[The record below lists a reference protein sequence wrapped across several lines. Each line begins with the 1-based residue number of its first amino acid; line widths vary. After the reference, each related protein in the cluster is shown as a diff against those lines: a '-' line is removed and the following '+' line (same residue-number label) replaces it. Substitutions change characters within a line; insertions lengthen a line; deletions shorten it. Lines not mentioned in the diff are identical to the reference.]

1 MAAFITA
8 AAEAFTAVAEDTE
21 DNAPP
26 PVVVA
31 AAATGAIAVIA
42 VVAEQ
47 EDDDDPPPVV
57 AETVVAHKNL
67 HIGRSWILSG
77 AHSCHQFTIRIPAVF
92 GD

>member
-1 MAAFITA
+1 MAASIT
-8 AAEAFTAVAEDTE
+8 AAEAFTEVSEEKED
-21 DNAPP
+21 DDPP
-26 PVVVA
+26 PVVA
-31 AAATGAIAVIA
+31 AAAAVAIAVIA

>member
-8 AAEAFTAVAEDTE
+8 AEAFTEVSEEKED
-21 DNAPP
+21 DDPP
-26 PVVVA
+26 PVLA
-31 AAATGAIAVIA
+31 TAATLAIAVIA

>member
-8 AAEAFTAVAEDTE
+8 AEAFTEVSEEKED
-21 DNAPP
+21 DDPP
-26 PVVVA
+26 PVVATA
-31 AAATGAIAVIA
+31 AAVAIAVIA
-42 VVAEQ
+42 
-47 EDDDDPPPVV
+47 VV

>member
-8 AAEAFTAVAEDTE
+8 AAEAFTAVAEEKE
-21 DNAPP
+21 DN
-26 PVVVA
+26 
-31 AAATGAIAVIA
+31 
-42 VVAEQ
+42 
-47 EDDDDPPPVV
+47 DPPPVV

>member
-1 MAAFITA
+1 MAAFIA
-8 AAEAFTAVAEDTE
+8 AAEAFTEVSEEKED
-21 DNAPP
+21 DDPP
-26 PVVVA
+26 PVVA
-31 AAATGAIAVIA
+31 TAATLAIAVIA

>member
-1 MAAFITA
+1 MTAFITA
-8 AAEAFTAVAEDTE
+8 AEAFTEVSEEKED
-21 DNAPP
+21 DDPP
-26 PVVVA
+26 PVVATA
-31 AAATGAIAVIA
+31 AAVAIAVIA

>member
-1 MAAFITA
+1 MAAFIT
-8 AAEAFTAVAEDTE
+8 AAEAFTAVAEEKE
-21 DNAPP
+21 DNDPP
-26 PVVVA
+26 PVVLA
-31 AAATGAIAVIA
+31 AAATVAVAVIA
-42 VVAEQ
+42 
-47 EDDDDPPPVV
+47 VV

>member
-1 MAAFITA
+1 MAAFIT
-8 AAEAFTAVAEDTE
+8 AAEAFTAVAEENQD
-21 DNAPP
+21 DDPP
-26 PVVVA
+26 PVVATA
-31 AAATGAIAVIA
+31 AAVAIAVIA

>member
-8 AAEAFTAVAEDTE
+8 AEAFTAVSEEKED
-21 DNAPP
+21 DDPP

-31 AAATGAIAVIA
+31 AAATLAIAVIA

>member
-8 AAEAFTAVAEDTE
+8 ATEAFTAVAEEKE
-21 DNAPP
+21 DNDPP
-26 PVVVA
+26 PVVA
-31 AAATGAIAVIA
+31 AAATVAIAVIA

>member
-1 MAAFITA
+1 MAAFIT
-8 AAEAFTAVAEDTE
+8 AAEAFTAVAEEKE
-21 DNAPP
+21 DDDPP
-26 PVVVA
+26 PVVA
-31 AAATGAIAVIA
+31 TAATLAIAVIA

-57 AETVVAHKNL
+57 AETVVAHKNR